1 MIEIYEHVKIK
12 IVRSRILKFPESQMS
27 SMTLG
32 GENPPNNIGKF
43 YTGIQFQNR
52 KSANHLDTDK
62 MCTF

>member
-1 MIEIYEHVKIK
+1 
-12 IVRSRILKFPESQMS
+12 
-27 SMTLG
+27 MTLG

-62 MCTF
+62 MCTFQGGHRENGYGLTGSTLAAVFNYL